1 MATPAPRRI
10 GILAGGG
17 GLPLEIAHCVHAR
30 GQPVHIVALQG
41 EADSDFAPFPV
52 TRVKWGQVGAILAAF
67 KEAESQDLVIV
78 GRVKRPDPLKVRP
91 DLGFFFAIAHILKI
105 LASGGDDGVL
115 RAVLQFFENKGLRV
129 IGAGA
134 AAPEL
139 VIGVG
144 PLGTIQPDANA
155 QGLIALGFDTVREL
169 GPHDVGQA
177 VVITS
182 GRIEALEAA
191 EGTDAMLDRV
201 ALRRR
206 QTGSNL
212 RGGVLVK
219 RPKPGQELRI
229 DMPAIGPET
238 VRRAAAAGLS
248 GIAVLE
254 GQVIAA
260 DRDETLRLSDE
271 LGVFVFGAQ
280 DRHAGKPVRRG
291 RQTELSLQQLGQTK
305 LYRHALV
312 DAQKA
317 AGVLDSL
324 DAVGA
329 GRAVVVARRYVL
341 TVEAGEGIVPML
353 ERAGGLRQWG
363 DARARRRTGLAV
375 LSSARDLDVGVID
388 AIVAAGL
395 RGAVILETSTAPSVS
410 APVLARANECDVFL
424 ARGVSHSGLPA

>member
-1 MATPAPRRI
+1 MSATEPRRI

-17 GLPLEIAHCVHAR
+17 GVPLEIAHCVHAR
-30 GQPVHIVALQG
+30 GQPVHIVALEG
-41 EADSDFAPFPV
+41 EADRPFAPFDV
-52 TRVKWGQVGAILAAF
+52 TYVKWGQVGAILSAF
-67 KEAESQDLVIV
+67 KQAGSQDLVIV
-78 GRVKRPDPLKVRP
+78 GKVKRPDPFKVRP
-91 DLGFFFAIAHILKI
+91 DAGFFFALAHILKI

-115 RAVLQFFENKGLRV
+115 RAVLRFFENKGLRV
-129 IGAGA
+129 IGAGT

-139 VIGVG
+139 VIGAG
-144 PLGTIQPDANA
+144 PLGTVAPDAKVLD
-155 QGLIALGFDTVREL
+155 LIALGFETVREL

-177 VVITS
+177 VIITN

-201 ALRRR
+201 AARRR
-206 QTGSNL
+206 EAGGL

-229 DMPAIGPET
+229 DMPVIGPET

-254 GQVIAA
+254 GKVIAA
-260 DRDETLRLSDE
+260 DRPQTLKLSDE
-271 LGVFVFGAQ
+271 LNVFVYGAE
-280 DRHAGKPVRRG
+280 DLHAGKPNRRP
-291 RQTELSLQQLGQTK
+291 RPAQLNLQQLGQTK
-305 LYRHALV
+305 PYRSALV
-312 DAQKA
+312 DAEKA

-324 DAVGA
+324 DAVGV

-353 ERAGGLRQWG
+353 NRAGGLRQWG

-375 LSSARDLDVGVID
+375 FSSARDLDLNVID
-388 AIVAAGL
+388 AVVAAGL
-395 RGAVILETSTAPSVS
+395 RGIVILETSAAPAVS
-410 APVLARANECDVFL
+410 ASVLVRANERDVFV
-424 ARGVSHSGLPA
+424 ARGVSGARGQA

>member
-1 MATPAPRRI
+1 MTSPGPRRV

-30 GQPVHIVALQG
+30 GQPVHIVALEG
-41 EADSDFAPFPV
+41 EADRSFAPFDV
-52 TRVKWGQVGAILAAF
+52 TRVKWGQVGAILSALKQAG
-67 KEAESQDLVIV
+67 SQDLVIV
-78 GRVKRPDPLKVRP
+78 GKVKRPDPLKVRP
-91 DLGFFFAIAHILKI
+91 DAGFFLAIAQILKI
-105 LASGGDDGVL
+105 LSSGGDDGVL

-129 IGAGA
+129 IGAGT

-139 VIGVG
+139 VIGAG
-144 PLGTIQPDANA
+144 SLGTTAPDAKA
-155 QGLIALGFDTVREL
+155 QDLIALGFDTVREM
-169 GPHDVGQA
+169 GPHDIGQA
-177 VVITS
+177 VVITN

-201 ALRRR
+201 AARRR
-206 QTGSNL
+206 DLGNV

-229 DMPAIGPET
+229 DMPVIGPET

-254 GQVIAA
+254 GKVMAA
-260 DRDETLRLSDE
+260 DRKQTLALSEE

-280 DRHAGKPVRRG
+280 DRHAGMPVRRL
-291 RQTELSLQQLGQTK
+291 RPVKLSLQQLGKTK
-305 LYRHALV
+305 LYSGALV
-312 DAQKA
+312 DAEKA

-324 DAVGA
+324 DAVGV

-341 TVEAGEGIVPML
+341 TVEAGEGIVAML
-353 ERAGGLRQWG
+353 TRAAGLRQWG

-375 LSSARDLDVGVID
+375 LSSARDLDSSVID
-388 AIVAAGL
+388 AMLAAGL
-395 RGAVILETSTAPSVS
+395 RGVVILETSSAPSVS
-410 APVLARANECDVFL
+410 APVLAHANGCGVFL
-424 ARGVSHSGLPA
+424 ARGVSGEGGTI